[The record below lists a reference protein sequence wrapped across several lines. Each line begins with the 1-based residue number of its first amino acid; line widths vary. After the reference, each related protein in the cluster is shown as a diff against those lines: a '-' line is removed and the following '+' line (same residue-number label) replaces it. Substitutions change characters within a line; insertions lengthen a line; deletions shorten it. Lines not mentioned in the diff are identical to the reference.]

1 MQPSSYRFYYHTISF
16 HYLCRRFSWVKMS
29 DRVRCKV
36 LLGIVAIKA
45 PRRMFWSCLATFAAT
60 DRILEAAWLPN
71 SACTPVHFYNNK
83 WTLWFLTFWSVLRS
97 KLQAPVVNLT
107 TLFLGRL
114 RPPNQYFVHILSPV
128 SDNCLSWKSGRRN
141 ESTLPDRVSNPGPLT
156 YESGALPIALRG
168 PASWKEASDSG

>member
-1 MQPSSYRFYYHTISF
+1 MQPSLYRFYYHTISF

-29 DRVRCKV
+29 DRVRCKE

-97 KLQAPVVNLT
+97 KLQAPVIQRCAPS
-107 TLFLGRL
+107 RL
-114 RPPNQYFVHILSPV
+114 LDCTFKEGNFYFNATRIVGNSGLSRCCAKQSE
-128 SDNCLSWKSGRRN
+128 SDNHTSVAPLLVMATSVYSL
-141 ESTLPDRVSNPGPLT
+141 LP
-156 YESGALPIALRG
+156 
-168 PASWKEASDSG
+168 